1 MLDIPL
7 RRTDTVEKNFHNNTQ
22 IERMSSFGPYQTDR
36 VTNRQSFLKN
46 TFGNRLETNDNL
58 TSEKKSN
65 DFDDVYTKDEIWKK
79 QRQSNP
85 IKT

>member
-1 MLDIPL
+1 
-7 RRTDTVEKNFHNNTQ
+7 
-22 IERMSSFGPYQTDR
+22 MSSFGPYQTDR

-46 TFGNRLETNDNL
+46 TFGMRLETNDNL

-65 DFDDVYTKDEIWKK
+65 DFDDVYTKDEITKK

-85 IKT
+85 IKTQRYSLSS